1 MKFEDEI
8 KASKPKPLS
17 CRLCGKVL
25 DENIYNWD
33 FDIWGAVCI
42 PACMGKFKDGVGA

>member
-8 KASKPKPLS
+8 IGSKPNPLS

-25 DENIYNWD
+25 DGEIYNWD
-33 FDIWGAVCI
+33 FDTWGAVCI